1 MHDTAPWRKGGSKM
15 VFYFEWVQ
23 VTSNRPEPV
32 KERPELATERLKPA
46 TERPKSQLLKGSQRP
61 EIAS

>member
-1 MHDTAPWRKGGSKM
+1 MLDTAPWRKGGSKM
-15 VFYFEWVQ
+15 VFYFTYY
-23 VTSNRPEPV
+23 TSNRPEPV

-46 TERPKSQLLKGSQRP
+46 TERPRIQLLKGSQRP